1 MSQALQILD
10 QACVVAFPVVAL
22 LAARSDWSR
31 FTIPNRLPVAIA
43 GLWVLHAVL
52 LLLQGEALAS
62 LVWSVGI
69 ALVVFLIGAGLFAA
83 NLLGGG
89 DVKLLAAATLWA
101 PLQFVLPFIAV
112 VTVSGALLALAFLVP
127 GFGNRPPDQ
136 AAAAG
141 MAGNGSTAGLLMKRK
156 TPYGVSI
163 AVGSIAIALKL
174 LNVLPAGG

>member
-22 LAARSDWSR
+22 LAAYSDWSR
-31 FTIPNRLPVAIA
+31 FTIPNRLPIAIA
-43 GLWVLHAVL
+43 GLWALHAVL
-52 LLLQGEALAS
+52 LVLQGEALAS
-62 LVWSVGI
+62 LAWSVGA
-69 ALVVFLIGAGLFAA
+69 ALVVFLIGSGLFAA
-83 NLLGGG
+83 SLLGGG

-101 PLQFVLPFIAV
+101 PLPFVVPFIAF
-112 VTVSGALLALAFLVP
+112 VTVSGAVLALAFLVP

-136 AAAAG
+136 AAPAG
-141 MAGNGSTAGLLMKRK
+141 AAGNGTAAGWLKRK

-163 AVGSIAIALKL
+163 AVGSIAITLKL